1 MARMLL
7 DTDPFTGESV
17 YYEYNH
23 ANKHATITHTQKVD
37 RIIDNNVV
45 DTNDTWR
52 TQEGIK
58 RDWWHYARVPNTV
71 IIDWKQNKGVD
82 FYNPADRKKVFQLL
96 NSPEYKMLKTT
107 HKHHSEK

>member
-1 MARMLL
+1 MARMLI
-7 DTDPFTGESV
+7 DTDPLTGESV
-17 YYEYNH
+17 WYEFDR
-23 ANKHATITHTQKVD
+23 ATEQAVITHEQPVSN
-37 RIIDNNVV
+37 IIDNNVA

-71 IIDWKQNKGVD
+71 IIEWKQKYGVD
-82 FYNPADRKKVFQLL
+82 FYNPADKKKVFQLL
-96 NSPEYKMLKTT
+96 NSPDYKLLKTT